1 MQEGKYKA
9 RKKKQI
15 RVTMKNGASEAGHLS
30 RSDLKPEE
38 VEIYIS
44 TTIVARNSPITRG
57 SKLMP
62 IDFPDSLSE
71 IAFSQ
76 KLTATSLLELVSF
89 SSMGPFRS
97 METGW
102 NGLEKMEKGCGQE
115 EGRRV
120 MVVVE
125 EEDVEGGDY
134 GG

>member
-15 RVTMKNGASEAGHLS
+15 RVTMKNGAGEAGHLS

-76 KLTATSLLELVSF
+76 KLTATSLLGLVSF

>member
-1 MQEGKYKA
+1 
-9 RKKKQI
+9 
-15 RVTMKNGASEAGHLS
+15 MKNGAGEAGHLS

-62 IDFPDSLSE
+62 IDFPNSLSE
-71 IAFSQ
+71 VAFSQ
-76 KLTATSLLELVSF
+76 KLTATSLLGLVSF

-115 EGRRV
+115 LSRKTRGGGSRVGGGGRCR
-120 MVVVE
+120 
-125 EEDVEGGDY
+125 GR
-134 GG
+134 

>member
-1 MQEGKYKA
+1 
-9 RKKKQI
+9 
-15 RVTMKNGASEAGHLS
+15 
-30 RSDLKPEE
+30 
-38 VEIYIS
+38 
-44 TTIVARNSPITRG
+44 
-57 SKLMP
+57 MP
-62 IDFPDSLSE
+62 IDFQDSLSE

>member
-1 MQEGKYKA
+1 
-9 RKKKQI
+9 
-15 RVTMKNGASEAGHLS
+15 MKNGASEAGHLS

-44 TTIVARNSPITRG
+44 TTIVARNSPIIRG

-62 IDFPDSLSE
+62 IDFPNSLSE
-71 IAFSQ
+71 VAFSQ

>member
-1 MQEGKYKA
+1 
-9 RKKKQI
+9 
-15 RVTMKNGASEAGHLS
+15 MKNGAGEAGHLS

-62 IDFPDSLSE
+62 IDFQDSLSE

-76 KLTATSLLELVSF
+76 KLTATSLLGLVSF

>member
-1 MQEGKYKA
+1 MQEGKYKE
-9 RKKKQI
+9 RKEEADSSNDEKW
-15 RVTMKNGASEAGHLS
+15 GGEAGHLS

-76 KLTATSLLELVSF
+76 KLTATSLLGLVSF

-102 NGLEKMEKGCGQE
+102 NGLEKMEEGCGQE
-115 EGRRV
+115 EERHV
-120 MVVVE
+120 MVVVV

>member
-1 MQEGKYKA
+1 
-9 RKKKQI
+9 
-15 RVTMKNGASEAGHLS
+15 MKNGAGEAGHLS
-30 RSDLKPEE
+30 RSDPKPEE